1 MKHLITPLLL
11 IMALLLCACGTEPV
25 PDTTA
30 PQSPSTPIIDIENM
44 HTVPRQPC
52 SMELN
57 FAEEL
62 PAGSVI
68 ELLLNRSV
76 VVTYTTEAATKQ
88 VRLTDEALL
97 QDVSY
102 ALRVNGVM
110 QQHSGKIGGRP
121 GDMAP
126 PPGEI
131 PTPEQPSVPEA
142 PAASEGDGFTPGD
155 IGGIS
160 SIPPEGIPMEDL
172 ELPGDFLNGQLPP
185 DPPEIS
191 GSLEIGA
198 LNPLPS
204 EGFPGRDF
212 DEMDP
217 GEFRITGETTA
228 FFGIAPAN

>member
-30 PQSPSTPIIDIENM
+30 PQPPSTPIIDMENM

-155 IGGIS
+155 IGGIG
-160 SIPPEGIPMEDL
+160 SIPPEGIPMGDL

-185 DPPEIS
+185 EPPEFS

-198 LNPLPS
+198 INPLPS
-204 EGFPGRDF
+204 EGFAGRDF
-212 DEMDP
+212 EEMDP
-217 GEFRITGETTA
+217 DEFRITGETTA

>member
-30 PQSPSTPIIDIENM
+30 PQSPSTPIIDMENM

-68 ELLLNRSV
+68 ELLLNGSV

-185 DPPEIS
+185 EPPEIS
-191 GSLEIGA
+191 GSLEIGTI
-198 LNPLPS
+198 NPLPS